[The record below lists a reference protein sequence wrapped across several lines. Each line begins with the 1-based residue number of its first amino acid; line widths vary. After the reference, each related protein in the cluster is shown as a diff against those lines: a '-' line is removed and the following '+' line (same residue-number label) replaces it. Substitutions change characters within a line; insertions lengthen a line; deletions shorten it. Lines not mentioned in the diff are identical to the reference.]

1 MWGTEPMETKH
12 NDEAPAPSIKKMG
25 GALAGLVQGHLELIG
40 IEIQE
45 ERTRVFKL
53 FLLASISLILG
64 LLILVGLSAAIVI
77 AFWDSNP
84 IAAILILCALYAIA
98 LVICISRATHL
109 AKESASPFQA
119 TVEELARNRERLLP

>member
-1 MWGTEPMETKH
+1 METRH
-12 NDEAPAPSIKKMG
+12 ADDAPTPSIKKMG
-25 GALAGLVQGHLELIG
+25 SALAGLVQGHLELIG

-45 ERTRVFKL
+45 ERARVFKL

-84 IAAILILCALYAIA
+84 IAAILVLCAIYAVVLA
-98 LVICISRATHL
+98 VCISRAVHIV
-109 AKESASPFQA
+109 KESVSPFQA

>member
-1 MWGTEPMETKH
+1 
-12 NDEAPAPSIKKMG
+12 APAPSIKKMG
-25 GALAGLVQGHLELIG
+25 SAVAGLVQGHLELIG

-45 ERTRVFKL
+45 ERARVFKL
-53 FLLASISLILG
+53 FLLASLSLILG

-84 IAAILILCALYAIA
+84 IAAILVLCAIYAVVLA
-98 LVICISRATHL
+98 VCISRAIRL
-109 AKESASPFQA
+109 AKESVSPFQA

>member
-1 MWGTEPMETKH
+1 MESNH
-12 NDEAPAPSIKKMG
+12 PDEAPAPSLKKMG
-25 GALAGLVQGHLELIG
+25 GALAGLVQGHLELVG

-77 AFWDSNP
+77 AFWESNP
-84 IAAILILCALYAIA
+84 IAAIIVLCLLYGVGMS
-98 LVICISRATHL
+98 LCISQAMRL

>member
-1 MWGTEPMETKH
+1 METRH
-12 NDEAPAPSIKKMG
+12 ADDAPAPSIKKMG
-25 GALAGLVQGHLELIG
+25 SAIAGLVQGHLELIG

-45 ERTRVFKL
+45 ERVRVFKL
-53 FLLASISLILG
+53 FLLASVSLILG

-77 AFWDSNP
+77 AFWESNP
-84 IAAILILCALYAIA
+84 IAAILVLCAVYAVV
-98 LVICISRATHL
+98 LGICISRAIGL

>member
-1 MWGTEPMETKH
+1 METRH
-12 NDEAPAPSIKKMG
+12 ADDAPTPSIKKMG
-25 GALAGLVQGHLELIG
+25 SALAGLVQGHLELIG

-77 AFWDSNP
+77 VFWDSNP
-84 IAAILILCALYAIA
+84 IAAILVLCAIYAVVLA
-98 LVICISRATHL
+98 VCISRAL
-109 AKESASPFQA
+109 RIVKESVSPFQA

>member
-1 MWGTEPMETKH
+1 MESNH
-12 NDEAPAPSIKKMG
+12 PDEAPAPSLKKMG
-25 GALAGLVQGHLELIG
+25 GALAGLVQGHLELVG

-77 AFWDSNP
+77 AFWESNP
-84 IAAILILCALYAIA
+84 IAAIIVLCLLYGVAMS
-98 LVICISRATHL
+98 LCISQAMRL